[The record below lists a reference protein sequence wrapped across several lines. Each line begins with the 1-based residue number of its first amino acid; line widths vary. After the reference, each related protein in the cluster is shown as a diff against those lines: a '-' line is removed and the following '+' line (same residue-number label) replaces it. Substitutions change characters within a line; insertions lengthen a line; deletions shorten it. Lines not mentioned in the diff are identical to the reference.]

1 MSEVVSELATRVA
14 IALGSNMQDRYELLQ
29 SAISAMSALDGVTL
43 IASSRIEETEPLGP
57 PQPSYLNAMVLV
69 ETTSSLPS
77 LLSQLQVIEAQH
89 GRKRAVTKGP
99 RTIDLDIV
107 WAGGVTVTTLELLIP
122 HPGLTS
128 RAFWQRELAEL
139 LGVDAAAEAIAAA
152 QVHTG
157 MDTAESDVAKHEH
170 RWSGSWDTVV

>member
-1 MSEVVSELATRVA
+1 MSEAATRVA

-29 SAISAMSALDGVTL
+29 SANSAMAALNGVTL

-77 LLSQLQVIEAQH
+77 LLSQLQEIETQH
-89 GRKRAVTKGP
+89 GRERAVMKGS

-107 WAGGVTVTTLELLIP
+107 WASGVTVTTLELLIP

-152 QVHTG
+152 QVHAG